1 MERWDQCITNVIKTD
16 VDAGFRHTR
25 CSAATESDVDRV
37 RRPRMKQ
44 ANRMSSDDD
53 KDGIEARVAHL
64 VRLTCRSAQTLR
76 YHARLDEE
84 AKTQSLH

>member
-1 MERWDQCITNVIKTD
+1 MIKTD

-25 CSAATESDVDRV
+25 CSAATESDVGRV

-53 KDGIEARVAHL
+53 KDGIDARVAHL
-64 VRLTCRSAQTLR
+64 VRLTCRSSQTLR
-76 YHARLDEE
+76 YHARLNEE